1 MLKKKKDITQI
12 LTLPVA
18 QQWHLSDRRT
28 PRVHEILHVRY
39 EFLFLRA
46 GLPLASPY
54 YRRRWS
60 TNARY
65 HNVRTRW
72 GTFRR
77 GCNGSFTFI
86 TRFTGRC
93 AALFTFP
100 PRPSFQFWCWK
111 IFHFAFNL
119 VMKIKRKY
127 KKKNKHI
134 YIFRFLYWRET
145 NVQYMF
151 NMNIIIIKR
160 YFHWYRIKKSHYLF
174 FYSVNN
180 NHSD

>member
-1 MLKKKKDITQI
+1 MEKKKKDVTQI

-54 YRRRWS
+54 YRRRWP

-65 HNVRTRW
+65 HNVRTRR

-77 GCNGSFTFI
+77 GRNGSFTFI

-93 AALFTFP
+93 AALFAFP
-100 PRPSFQFWCWK
+100 PRPSFQFRCWK

-119 VMKIKRKY
+119 ETKIKRKY
-127 KKKNKHI
+127 KKI
-134 YIFRFLYWRET
+134 DFLYWRET
-145 NVQYMF
+145 SIYVRYKYNNNNNKMIV
-151 NMNIIIIKR
+151 NI
-160 YFHWYRIKKSHYLF
+160 RIK
-174 FYSVNN
+174 
-180 NHSD
+180 